1 MSMNNIRIVLNTLKS
16 DILDI
21 LESLRVEHHILRR
34 RDIYSSESEQK
45 STLHCY
51 TAQVSECQT
60 NPSIDCAK
68 L

>member
-34 RDIYSSESEQK
+34 RDI
-45 STLHCY
+45 
-51 TAQVSECQT
+51 
-60 NPSIDCAK
+60 
-68 L
+68 